1 MTRQG
6 RSKLLTMCTACDR
19 EVGVWFTPFN
29 NDRNSYKTSA
39 HLVNGK
45 RCPGALL
52 SIHPNNAWPNPEAA

>member
-1 MTRQG
+1 
-6 RSKLLTMCTACDR
+6 MCTACDR

>member
-1 MTRQG
+1 VTRQG
-6 RSKLLTMCTACDR
+6 KSKLLTMC
-19 EVGVWFTPFN
+19 TPFN